1 MAISQ
6 SSLPIWLPGVFHRF
20 SSQPGPPLPSLS
32 LVKPSPVPVLLR
44 TLNRGVRAQP
54 PRAAR
59 EDSMSAIISDLEPQ
73 KTAEQVD
80 TRQPQDGVAS
90 RWRVIHGRD
99 DWAGLLDPI
108 DPLLRTEL
116 IRYGEFVQACYD
128 SFDYDKFSRY
138 CGSCKY
144 SRRQFFSSLGME
156 SAGYDVTRYLY
167 ATSNVKVPKFFA
179 KSVMGSRTWSERANW
194 IGYVSVSNDETTARL
209 GRRDILIAWRGTVT
223 RLEWIH
229 DFMANMQ
236 PVRSAGIPCPDTRIK
251 VETGFVDLY
260 IDKDATCR
268 FCKYSAR
275 EQVLTEVRKLVAQY
289 TKAGEEVSITVAGHS
304 LGSALATLNA
314 YDIAEMELNK
324 GDDGKQVPMAVFSYG
339 GPRVGNE
346 HFKERCDKLGLKV
359 LRVVNVH
366 DKVPTVPGVLINEHM
381 PGFMLKAMDGYVHFG
396 VELLLDHKHSPFLK
410 DSLDPSNYHNLE
422 AHLHL
427 LDGYAHP
434 HRWLFHGKGRKFALA
449 TGRDPALVNKS
460 CDFLH
465 EHLMVPPNWRQDE
478 NKGMMRSQEGR
489 WTQPARPKID
499 DHPEDIHHHYQQ
511 LGLDRFE

>member
-6 SSLPIWLPGVFHRF
+6 SSLPVWFPGVFH
-20 SSQPGPPLPSLS
+20 SSPSQPGPPLPSLS
-32 LVKPSPVPVLLR
+32 LVKPSPVPVLR
-44 TLNRGVRAQP
+44 TLNRGVRIQP

-59 EDSMSAIISDLEPQ
+59 EDSMSAIISDLELQ

-80 TRQPQDGVAS
+80 TRQPQDGLAN

-144 SRRQFFSSLGME
+144 SRRQFFYSLGME

-229 DFMANMQ
+229 DFMAKMQ
-236 PVRSAGIPCPDTRIK
+236 PVRSAGIPCPDTRVK

-260 IDKDATCR
+260 IEKDSTCR

-289 TKAGEEVSITVAGHS
+289 TEAGEEVSITVAGHS

-314 YDIAEMELNK
+314 YDIAEMELIK
-324 GDDGKQVPMAVFSYG
+324 GADGKQVPMAVFSYG

-381 PGFMLKAMDGYVHFG
+381 PEFMLRAMDGYVHVG

-427 LDGYAHP
+427 LDG
-434 HRWLFHGKGRKFALA
+434 FQGKGRKFAPT

-489 WTQPARPKID
+489 WAQPERQKID